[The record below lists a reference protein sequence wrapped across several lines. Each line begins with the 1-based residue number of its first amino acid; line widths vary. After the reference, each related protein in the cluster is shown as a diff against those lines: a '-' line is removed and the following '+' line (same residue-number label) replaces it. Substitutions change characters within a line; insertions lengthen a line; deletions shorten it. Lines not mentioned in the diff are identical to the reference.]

1 VTSLLQ
7 RITDSVVRHAVAEST
22 AGGDLEPRRDID
34 YAGHDGQPLRG
45 HWYAPAGT
53 GPFPVVVAV
62 HGGGWQVGAPDHYQY
77 LGPWLARHGYAVLA
91 ASYRLAKPGDPTYP
105 GAVRDVCAAV
115 QFVKSHA
122 AKLKADGE
130 RVALLGDSA
139 GGHLA
144 SLVALAG
151 DSEGFAAGPS
161 VGGPRPSTSV
171 KAVAAAYGVFD
182 LYAQWEHDLA
192 LRPRDSIVEKFL
204 GVSAIDDKRPYLEA
218 SPLWR
223 VSARSSATAFF
234 LAWGDGDDIVDCRTQ
249 SEAFLRALKHAG
261 HYARTCVFPSAPH
274 FWIVDPLEDAGS
286 YSAVFAAR
294 LLRFLQTRL

>member
-1 VTSLLQ
+1 VKSFLEHIANRL
-7 RITDSVVRHAVAEST
+7 SPHAVPEEA
-22 AGGDLEPRRDID
+22 AGARADPRVDVD
-34 YAGHDGQPLRG
+34 YAGLDGQPLRG
-45 HWYAPAGT
+45 HWYAPAGS

-62 HGGGWQVGAPDHYQY
+62 HGGGWQVGAPDHYQHI
-77 LGPWLARHGYAVLA
+77 GPWLARRGYAVLA
-91 ASYRLAKPGDPTYP
+91 ASYRLARPGNPTWP

-115 QFVKSHA
+115 QYVKANA
-122 AKLKADGE
+122 AKLKVDRE

-144 SLVALAG
+144 SLVALGG
-151 DSEGFAAGPS
+151 DGEPFAAAAA
-161 VGGPRPSTSV
+161 GGPPVSTAV
-171 KAVAAAYGVFD
+171 KVVAAAYGVYD

-204 GVSAIDDKRPYLEA
+204 GVSAIEDKRPYLEA

-223 VSARSSATAFF
+223 VSSRASSTAFF
-234 LAWGDGDDIVDCRTQ
+234 LAWGDGDDIVDCRSQ

-261 HYARTCVFPSAPH
+261 HYVRTCVFPAAPH
-274 FWIVDPLEDAGS
+274 FWLVDPLEDAGS

-294 LLRFLQTRL
+294 LLRFLQARL